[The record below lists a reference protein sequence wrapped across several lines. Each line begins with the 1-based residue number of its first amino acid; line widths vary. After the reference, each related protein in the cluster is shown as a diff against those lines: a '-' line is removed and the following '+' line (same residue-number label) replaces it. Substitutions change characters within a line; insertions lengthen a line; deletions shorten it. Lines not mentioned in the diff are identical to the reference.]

1 MVVCLEDS
9 TALRPLKWYRS
20 LSESNFRKEE
30 GYFLVEGIKAID
42 QVFSCSSKSIEEILL
57 TKDLLERK
65 SFGDIP
71 CRILTNQQMQMISSV
86 KTSQGIIALIKIPE
100 NTYSHKLP
108 SAVGDRVL
116 LLENLQDP
124 GNVGTLIRTAAA
136 LNYSGIILSGQC
148 ADPYSPKVVQ
158 ATSGCLFSIW
168 IRKTA
173 QYLSIIEILK
183 KDNYCIFAADVHGKP
198 HVDFSRT
205 PKHVLVLGSEG
216 SGLTEKMLSISDV
229 NFSIPIKSTHAESL
243 NVAVSGGIA
252 MFSGMLGKGW

>member
-1 MVVCLEDS
+1 MCLEDS

-20 LSESNFRKEE
+20 LSESKFRREE

-42 QVFSCSSKSIEEILL
+42 QVFSSSPQSIEEILL
-57 TKDLLERK
+57 TNELLEKK
-65 SFGDIP
+65 SFGVIP
-71 CRILTNQQMQMISSV
+71 CRILSSQQIQMVSSV
-86 KTSQGIIALIKIPE
+86 KTSQEIIALVKIPE
-100 NTYSHKLP
+100 HAYSPELP
-108 SAVGDRVL
+108 SVAGERVL

-136 LNYSGIILSGQC
+136 LNYSGVILSGQC

-168 IRKTA
+168 VRKTV
-173 QYLSIIEILK
+173 QYLTIIENLK
-183 KDNYCIFAADVHGKP
+183 KDDYCIFAADVHGEP
-198 HVDFSRT
+198 HVDFSRAQ
-205 PKHVLVLGSEG
+205 KHVLVLGNEG
-216 SGLTEKMLSISDV
+216 SGLTDEMLSVSDKK
-229 NFSIPIKSTHAESL
+229 FSIPIKSTNAESL